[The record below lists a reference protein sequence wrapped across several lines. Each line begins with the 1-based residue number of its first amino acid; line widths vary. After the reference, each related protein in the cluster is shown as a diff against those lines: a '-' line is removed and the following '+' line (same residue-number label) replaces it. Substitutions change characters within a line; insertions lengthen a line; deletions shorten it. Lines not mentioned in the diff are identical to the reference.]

1 MGKAIVARRFLS
13 YNRIIF
19 ILSLA
24 GVLIAAYVLQS
35 FIRQTPIV
43 CVNTGCE
50 LVRKSPYGYIL
61 GIPVPGVGLVGY
73 SLLALFAFLQ
83 TTTEKKEL
91 LYGIL
96 GISTFGVLF
105 VTWFTYMELFVIK
118 AVCTWCAISAVNMVV
133 IFIYAVKIYLLGKK
147 KNENI
152 RRN

>member
-1 MGKAIVARRFLS
+1 MKFTDITI
-13 YNRIIF
+13 NRIIF
-19 ILSLA
+19 ILSLG

-43 CVNTGCE
+43 CVNSGCE
-50 LVRKSPYGYIL
+50 LVRKSPHSYIL

-118 AVCTWCAISAVNMVV
+118 AVCTWCAISALNMAI
-133 IFIYAVKIYLLGKK
+133 IFIYAVKIYLLGKN